1 MARPE
6 ASREVVTVRFIDLP
20 LSVQNG
26 LRRRMREA
34 ARKVGWKEGVI
45 EMDFTY
51 RGEEWSAWCLVT
63 DKPRRRVKV
72 KNLLTEAPS
81 EP

>member
-1 MARPE
+1 M
-6 ASREVVTVRFIDLP
+6 TVRFIDLP
-20 LSVQNG
+20 LSVQND

-45 EMDFTY
+45 EMGFTY
-51 RGEEWSAWCLVT
+51 RGEDFSAWCVIRE
-63 DKPRRRVKV
+63 KPRRRIVV
-72 KNLLTEAPS
+72 KNLVTEAAD